1 MGCGVMC
8 VWNGTGWQYVYCWE
22 RLDGVPQG
30 VVVVCLLQFFFRV
43 VVIPMLVDRDFVF
56 VCPYPCR
63 RNVAT
68 IPEPRARDS
77 VVVIVGPFRP
87 MSGDFKCVVACWVAV
102 SRRA

>member
-1 MGCGVMC
+1 MAQVGNMC
-8 VWNGTGWQYVYCWE
+8 IVGKGWMVS
-22 RLDGVPQG
+22 RRG
-30 VVVVCLLQFFFRV
+30 LLSCACCNFFFGV

-56 VCPYPCR
+56 VCPCPCR